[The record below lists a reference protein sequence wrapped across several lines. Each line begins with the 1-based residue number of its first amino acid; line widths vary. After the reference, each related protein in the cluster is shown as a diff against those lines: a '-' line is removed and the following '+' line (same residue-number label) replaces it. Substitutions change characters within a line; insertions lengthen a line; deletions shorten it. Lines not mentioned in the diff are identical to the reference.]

1 MQQLSQKLCLL
12 VKDGISMTKE
22 NAVTT
27 LGTVVEK
34 VGEDFIPYFA
44 ESMDFILTYL
54 AEFHQPE
61 YKQFRG
67 QAIETITIIC
77 SAVALDTFRPVA
89 QRVVEAMLAIQTG
102 QLDKRDSQ
110 RIYLLGAWQRV
121 CLLMKGEFAPY
132 LAGVLPSVLSM
143 AALSP
148 EMGVSGQENLAEL
161 TDVLKEVTP
170 AASGEEKKLNVVT
183 DELEEKDVALQMLSV
198 FIDEVPEVCYD
209 YISQLSTLLMA

>member
-1 MQQLSQKLCLL
+1 
-12 VKDGISMTKE
+12 MTKE
-22 NAVTT
+22 NSVTT

-34 VGEDFIPYFA
+34 VGEDFVPYFN
-44 ESMDFILTYL
+44 ESIEFLLTYL

-77 SAVALDTFRPVA
+77 SAVGLDTFRPVA
-89 QRVVEAMLAIQTG
+89 QRVVEAMLSIQTN
-102 QLDKRDSQ
+102 QLDKKDSQ

-132 LAGVLPSVLSM
+132 LASVLPSVLNM

-148 EMGVSGQENLAEL
+148 EMGVSG
-161 TDVLKEVTP
+161 
-170 AASGEEKKLNVVT
+170 
-183 DELEEKDVALQMLSV
+183 
-198 FIDEVPEVCYD
+198 
-209 YISQLSTLLMA
+209 